1 MLFLDHMGK
10 LKQFCQI
17 DNRKFGMKGTGRM
30 DSGKSVSCVSANEK
44 MAAASKGF
52 RVKGIGN
59 GLVSGI
65 TYGVYSTLVVV
76 ASGYDPLVSA
86 TGLMAA
92 PFVCSGLNDFFA
104 GIFLLFYNAKQG
116 KLKELGRMLH
126 TKPGR
131 MLIIGFLLGGP
142 IANGAYLVGLAMA
155 GAYAIPIS
163 ATCSLFGALFSW
175 IFLKQKPTPRI
186 VLGMVIVVAGA
197 ITINMVKPEGAPNF
211 TLGIICALVA
221 AISWG
226 LEGVFSSFGGAMID
240 TDVAVNLRQLI
251 SGLFVIVLVLPL
263 IGGFNL
269 FVETLMAG
277 TPVLWLILSGLS
289 AGISFL
295 TWYKA
300 NAMVGTAI
308 GMSLNVTYAFWG
320 VLFSVMFLGQALT
333 PTMIIGSVVIVAGAI
348 IVTMNPLDLLKRGEV

>member
-1 MLFLDHMGK
+1 ME
-10 LKQFCQI
+10 
-17 DNRKFGMKGTGRM
+17 
-30 DSGKSVSCVSANEK
+30 SGKSISCVSADVK
-44 MAAASKGF
+44 MENAKKGF
-52 RVKGIGN
+52 RIKGISN
-59 GLVSGI
+59 GIISGI
-65 TYGVYSTLVVV
+65 TYGIYSTLVVV

-86 TGLMAA
+86 LGFLAA
-92 PFVCSGLNDFFA
+92 PFVCSGLNDLFA

-116 KLKELGRMLH
+116 RLKELSRTLQ
-126 TKPGR
+126 TKPGK
-131 MLIIGFLLGGP
+131 LLVIGFLLGGP

-175 IFLKQKPTPRI
+175 LFLKQKPTPRI
-186 VLGMVIVVAGA
+186 VLGMVVVVVGA

-221 AISWG
+221 AIAWG

-251 SGLFVIVLVLPL
+251 SGLVALIFVVPAVGAFQL
-263 IGGFNL
+263 L
-269 FVETLMAG
+269 FGTLAAI

-289 AGISFL
+289 AAVSFL

-300 NAMVGTAI
+300 NTMVGTAI

-320 VLFSVMFLGQALT
+320 VLFSVIFLGQALT
-333 PTMIIGSVVIVAGAI
+333 PTMVLGSIIIVIGAI
-348 IVTMNPLDLLKRGEV
+348 LVTMNPLDLLKKGEE